1 MSGRPPIKVH
11 QYDENGKFIQSYNCM
26 NDARE
31 KYYNDT
37 AYPMFR
43 GTIISKLHELPD
55 GTFLCKSRLGRYGV
69 RFEVA
74 RLRNDLLTYGLKA
87 LDEPIEI
94 LNIDG
99 RIIGEFK
106 NVYLASRV
114 MGITTTQLT
123 KMSTATNLIPKNK
136 LGIRIRFKNAIDE

>member
-11 QYDENGKFIQSYNCM
+11 QYDEKGKFIQSWKCI
-26 NDARE
+26 NDVRE
-31 KYYNDT
+31 KYYEDK
-37 AYPMFR
+37 AWPMFR
-43 GTIISKLHELPD
+43 GIVVSKLHELPD

-74 RLRNDLLTYGLKA
+74 RLRNDLLTYGLKG

-106 NVYLASRV
+106 NVYLASRI
-114 MGITTTQLT
+114 MGITTTRLT
-123 KMSTATNLIPKNK
+123 QMSTCTNLIPKNP
-136 LGIRIRFKNAIDE
+136 LGIRIRFKNSTDE